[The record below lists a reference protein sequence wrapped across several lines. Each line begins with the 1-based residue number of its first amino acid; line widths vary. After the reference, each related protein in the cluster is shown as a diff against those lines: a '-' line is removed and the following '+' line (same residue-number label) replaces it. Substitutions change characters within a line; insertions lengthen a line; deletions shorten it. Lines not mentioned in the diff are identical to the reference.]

1 MKLLN
6 LTFPLGLVAI
16 SIAARDSE
24 KGKPSHSRQVVA
36 PGVYTE
42 GASFG
47 DVMAMVKQTF
57 SPVLYGGLAPTSK
70 SQPATAPAKLF
81 QQKAISI
88 TPFKAGSLI
97 SMVTD
102 AATSSR
108 SHTTANFTSTS
119 IYSPNNHR

>member
-24 KGKPSHSRQVVA
+24 KEKPSHSRQVVA

-47 DVMAMVKQTF
+47 DVNGDGKTD
-57 SPVLYGGLAPTSK
+57 LLAGPFWWSGPDFKK
-70 SQPATAPAKLF
+70 STRYRPGEAVPAKGY
-81 QQKAISI
+81 QHN
-88 TPFKAGSLI
+88 
-97 SMVTD
+97 

-108 SHTTANFTSTS
+108 SHTTANSTSTS